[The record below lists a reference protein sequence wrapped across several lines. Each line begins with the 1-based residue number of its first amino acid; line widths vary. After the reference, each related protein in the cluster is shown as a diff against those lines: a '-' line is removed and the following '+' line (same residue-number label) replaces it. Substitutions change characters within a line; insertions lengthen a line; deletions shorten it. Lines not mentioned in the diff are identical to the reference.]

1 MKKGF
6 TLIELICIL
15 AIISIILAIASPS
28 IGAYMRKDRLRLAAE
43 RLVNDLRYAKMYA
56 MSKDAP
62 EIRVMFERDAGKENY
77 SGYRIYNPS
86 DMGNPTI
93 KGIKLPEGVEICS
106 RLNGS
111 TFDSTSSTI
120 TLTSSGGIMP
130 YACTVALR
138 DRDTG
143 KKRFVTLTIGF
154 TRIMEVAR

>member
-6 TLIELICIL
+6 TLIELICVL
-15 AIISIILAIASPS
+15 AVISIILAIASPS
-28 IGAYMRKDRLRLAAE
+28 IKAYMRKDRLRISTE
-43 RLVNDLRYAKMYA
+43 KLVNDLRYAKMYA

-62 EIRVMFERDAGKENY
+62 EIRVMFEKDAGKENY

-86 DMGNPTI
+86 DMANPTL
-93 KGIKLPEGVEICS
+93 KRIKLPEGVEVCS

-111 TFDSTSSTI
+111 TFDSATGTI
-120 TLTSSGGIMP
+120 SFTPSGGIMP
-130 YACTVALR
+130 FACTVVLL

-143 KKRFVTLTIGF
+143 EKRYVTLTIGF